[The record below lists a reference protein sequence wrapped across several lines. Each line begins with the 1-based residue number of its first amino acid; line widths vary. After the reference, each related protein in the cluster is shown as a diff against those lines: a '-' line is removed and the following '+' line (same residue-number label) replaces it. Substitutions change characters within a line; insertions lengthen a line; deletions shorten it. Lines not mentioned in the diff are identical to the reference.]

1 VILLCTGGR
10 SYADRARVFAELD
23 KVHAETPIVVLMHGA
38 ARGADTLAS
47 LWWHDRQEARLAAM
61 SGLAQAA
68 YPFIEARRP
77 ANWSRDGKAAGPIRN
92 AAMVREVCGMRAP
105 GRRALCLAFPG
116 GSGTADC
123 IRRARA
129 AGIEVRIVESDK

>member
-1 VILLCTGGR
+1 MILLVTGGR

-23 KVHAETPIVVLMHGA
+23 KVHAETRIALLVHGA
-38 ARGADTLAS
+38 CGVSLEGPVVRGCMGGADYLADF
-47 LWWHDRQEARLAAM
+47 WARKHDVLVSFEPAM
-61 SGLAQAA
+61 WGNG
-68 YPFIEARRP
+68 RH
-77 ANWSRDGKAAGPIRN
+77 AGPERN
-92 AAMVREVCGMRAP
+92 AKMVRLTRIISEAFAHP
-105 GRRALCLAFPG
+105 ALCLAFPG